1 MRANDVPVPRRF
13 LFALA
18 CCILAD
24 VAWAQT
30 TVVSFDNG
38 AQGWLG
44 GTVENSGGNPG
55 AAMHIQTID
64 FGMTLANGTN
74 NAFIGNLAAN
84 DSLSIGLDVKAD
96 SISQGGDEFTRNLL
110 VEFRS
115 HALAPTGYPWASVW
129 YVFGPIQADT
139 QWSSFDAT
147 VDNPASTVMPPGW
160 GGYGAE
166 DPVTFEPMLP
176 PGVTFADVMAN
187 VDEVAFTT
195 LQPGYFYIDLFFN
208 VRMDNLRI
216 SRIPL
221 PDIIFSDGFDTQQTH

>member
-1 MRANDVPVPRRF
+1 MRALHAPISLCFV
-13 LFALA
+13 LFLA
-18 CCILAD
+18 CCPMASP
-24 VAWAQT
+24 AWAQT
-30 TVVSFDNG
+30 TIVSFDNG

-44 GTVENSGGNPG
+44 GTVEASGGNPG
-55 AAMHIQTID
+55 ATMRIQTID
-64 FGMTLANGTN
+64 FGMTLINGTN
-74 NAFIGNLAAN
+74 SAFIGNLAAN
-84 DSLSIGLDVKAD
+84 DSLSIGLDVRAD

-139 QWSSFDAT
+139 QWSSFDVT
-147 VDNPASTVMPPGW
+147 VDDPASTAMPPGW

-166 DPVTFEPMLP
+166 DPVTFEPILP

-221 PDIIFSDGFDTQQTH
+221 PDSIFFDGFDNAGIH